1 MAVDYGDAHTGLACC
16 DRTQTL
22 ASPIGVIDERNFQT
36 CVEKVAA
43 AAVEYEVGEVVVGN
57 PINMNGTYGPRS
69 EKCRMFA
76 DMLQNFLEIPV
87 VMWDERSTTVTAHN
101 MMNDVNKRGKERK
114 KVIDAVAAAVDVA
127 LTPVDL
133 VGRSLLS
140 GGGHGLLPGSGA
152 RLGCASEECGT
163 RGSRGSQAR
172 ERAFDEGAARQGG
185 LGFSH
190 SPSSS

>member
-76 DMLQNFLEIPV
+76 DMLQNFLEIPRLQLSK
-87 VMWDERSTTVTAHN
+87 DISLSQSTMT
-101 MMNDVNKRGKERK
+101 
-114 KVIDAVAAAVDVA
+114 
-127 LTPVDL
+127 LQTPT
-133 VGRSLLS
+133 RNLLY
-140 GGGHGLLPGSGA
+140 H
-152 RLGCASEECGT
+152 R
-163 RGSRGSQAR
+163 R
-172 ERAFDEGAARQGG
+172 RQRR
-185 LGFSH
+185 
-190 SPSSS
+190 